1 MEFPKGLDKSK
12 LKQTLAVARADE
24 VIAERIDRFS
34 RHFVGYPYT
43 PFPLIGSADTPEVFT
58 ATLDGFDCVTYIETI
73 LALARAA
80 DPDAFVEN
88 LRTIRYEDGRIDW
101 RRRNHYMT
109 GWIRNNRREGI
120 VEPIKARGVPTITR
134 ERVLNLL
141 PGLPERTT
149 KVESI
154 PKRSIRRLAE
164 FLSTG
169 DLIFFASTRPHLD
182 TFHTGI
188 LIRDDGEPLLRHASR
203 SQGGVV
209 EQRLS
214 EFLQSNRMAGVI
226 VVRPCDLAGTQA
238 TVAKRVQH

>member
-1 MEFPKGLDKSK
+1 MAFAGVLNVDAMEYPKGLSRSK
-12 LKQTLAVARADE
+12 LKEALAVARGEDT
-24 VIAERIDRFS
+24 IAGKIDCLS
-34 RHFVGYPYT
+34 RYFVGYPYT
-43 PFPLIGSADTPEVFT
+43 PFPLIGSAESPEVFT
-58 ATLDGFDCVTYIETI
+58 ATLDGFDCVTFIETI

-88 LRTIRYEDGRIDW
+88 LRMIRYAQGRIDW

-120 VEPIKARGVPTITR
+120 IEPIRAPGVPTVMR

-149 KVESI
+149 KVEAI
-154 PKRSIRRLAE
+154 PKRAIRRLAE
-164 FLSTG
+164 YLRTG

-188 LIRDDGEPLLRHASR
+188 IIRDDGNLLLRHASR

-209 EQRLS
+209 EQPLND
-214 EFLQSNRMAGVI
+214 FLQSNRMAGVI
-226 VVRPCDLAGTQA
+226 VVRPREMT
-238 TVAKRVQH
+238 